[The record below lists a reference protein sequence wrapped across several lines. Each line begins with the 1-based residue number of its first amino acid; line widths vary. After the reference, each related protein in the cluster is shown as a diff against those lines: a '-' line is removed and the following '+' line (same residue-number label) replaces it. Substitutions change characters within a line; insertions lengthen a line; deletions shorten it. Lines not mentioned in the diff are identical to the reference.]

1 MKTSGHFDD
10 DVSKRSD
17 RVDIKDEWVEL
28 ARDDPEFKEFQEN
41 GRVKHWIFVP
51 GVKRRLRIVLLEDR
65 ETVHTKHWD
74 RGFPK
79 QLRRFEEGKEW
90 RMVRC

>member
-1 MKTSGHFDD
+1 M
-10 DVSKRSD
+10 
-17 RVDIKDEWVEL
+17 EL

-51 GVKRRLRIVLLEDR
+51 GVKRWLRIVLLEDR

>member
-10 DVSKRSD
+10 EVSKRPD

-41 GRVKHWIFVP
+41 GRVRHWIFVTEVNA
-51 GVKRRLRIVLLEDR
+51 G
-65 ETVHTKHWD
+65 
-74 RGFPK
+74 
-79 QLRRFEEGKEW
+79 
-90 RMVRC
+90 